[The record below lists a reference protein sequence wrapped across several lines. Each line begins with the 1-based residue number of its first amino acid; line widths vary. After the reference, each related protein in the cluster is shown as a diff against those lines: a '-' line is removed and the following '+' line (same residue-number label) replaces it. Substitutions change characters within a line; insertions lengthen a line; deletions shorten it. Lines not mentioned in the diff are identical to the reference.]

1 MSRRRG
7 AEDPQPVF
15 GAARMTADRRT
26 GRLRASAPPVPEDST
41 MQPHS
46 ADELIT
52 LLIQCDESSEED
64 RDKLLRDLLV
74 HVYPKRRNQ
83 DN

>member
-1 MSRRRG
+1 MT
-7 AEDPQPVF
+7 
-15 GAARMTADRRT
+15 AARPT
-26 GRLRASAPPVPEDST
+26 GTLARIPGPVPADSP

-52 LLIQCDESSEED
+52 VLIQCEERSEED
-64 RDKLLRDLLV
+64 RDELLHDLLV

>member
-1 MSRRRG
+1 
-7 AEDPQPVF
+7 
-15 GAARMTADRRT
+15 MTAGPAT
-26 GRLRASAPPVPEDST
+26 GRLRASAAPVPEDST

-64 RDKLLRDLLV
+64 RDELLRDLLV

>member
-1 MSRRRG
+1 
-7 AEDPQPVF
+7 
-15 GAARMTADRRT
+15 
-26 GRLRASAPPVPEDST
+26 

-52 LLIQCDESSEED
+52 LLVQCEESSEED
-64 RDKLLRDLLV
+64 RDELLRDLLV

>member
-1 MSRRRG
+1 MT
-7 AEDPQPVF
+7 
-15 GAARMTADRRT
+15 AARPIGTLDRIP
-26 GRLRASAPPVPEDST
+26 SPVPEDSP

-64 RDKLLRDLLV
+64 RDELLRDLLV
-74 HVYPKRRNQ
+74 HVYPKRSNQ

>member
-1 MSRRRG
+1 MT
-7 AEDPQPVF
+7 
-15 GAARMTADRRT
+15 AARPIGTL
-26 GRLRASAPPVPEDST
+26 GRIRSPGPEDSP

-46 ADELIT
+46 ADEVVT
-52 LLIQCDESSEED
+52 LVIQCGESSEED
-64 RDKLLRDLLV
+64 RDELLRDLLV

>member
-1 MSRRRG
+1 MT
-7 AEDPQPVF
+7 
-15 GAARMTADRRT
+15 AARPIGTLDRIP
-26 GRLRASAPPVPEDST
+26 SPVPEDSP

-52 LLIQCDESSEED
+52 VLIQCEESSEED
-64 RDKLLRDLLV
+64 RDELLHDLLV
-74 HVYPKRRNQ
+74 HVYPKRCNQ

>member
-1 MSRRRG
+1 
-7 AEDPQPVF
+7 
-15 GAARMTADRRT
+15 
-26 GRLRASAPPVPEDST
+26 

-52 LLIQCDESSEED
+52 LLVQCEESSEED
-64 RDKLLRDLLV
+64 RDELLRDLLV
-74 HVYPKRRNQ
+74 YVYPQRRNQ

>member
-1 MSRRRG
+1 
-7 AEDPQPVF
+7 
-15 GAARMTADRRT
+15 
-26 GRLRASAPPVPEDST
+26 

-46 ADELIT
+46 ADELMT
-52 LLIQCDESSEED
+52 LLIQCEESSEED
-64 RDKLLRDLLV
+64 RDELLRDLLV